1 MPGRRRAIWWPTRST
16 KPGWPGLLLGF
27 TFVADHCAM
36 VMTCDDMWWQYGKTW
51 ALSDL
56 FAPQAAVLP
65 RRPELQL
72 QGCCG
77 ATLWKILWSVWHQEF
92 ERTGLVTVTRWLDSP
107 CVCWTFYVFS
117 RNDQQE
123 VSTRVRPA
131 VERPKPPTQGPKAW
145 VKCAKEGGC
154 WINHPHSSYTAFCCW
169 FLERSRASWKLL
181 FVDEVCKPLLVFLSY
196 SLVFV
201 CSRRVVVRDS
211 AIVHFC

>member
-1 MPGRRRAIWWPTRST
+1 MTIWKDLGTVRPFRTRPQCFQGGQSYSFRAVVVPLYGRYIS
-16 KPGWPGLLLGF
+16 
-27 TFVADHCAM
+27 
-36 VMTCDDMWWQYGKTW
+36 VM
-51 ALSDL
+51 
-56 FAPQAAVLP
+56 
-65 RRPELQL
+65 
-72 QGCCG
+72 
-77 ATLWKILWSVWHQEF
+77 ILWSVWHQEF

-169 FLERSRASWKLL
+169 FLERSRESWKLL

-196 SLVFV
+196 LLVFV